1 MISLLFY
8 TITSYITLYKRGLRG
23 GNPLTRCVLGQKEE
37 PQMGGSS
44 FCITKCVSC
53 QVHCK

>member
-1 MISLLFY
+1 MISLFFY
-8 TITSYITLYKRGLRG
+8 TITIYISLYKRGLRG